1 MIDSAH
7 ALGQPGKPRESMH
20 LASGK
25 TASVLQSARRRTML
39 SSVQRMFAFAL
50 LALMTTGT
58 TSHAASQNAKGL
70 AISGTFTICGAKKRI
85 NCIVDGD
92 TFWYRGEKYRISDIN
107 TPEVSQPACE
117 EERRLGKSAQS
128 ALLKEFNA
136 GGVRLIKAE
145 KRDVDR
151 YDRKLRVAMRGDQS
165 IGQILVRRGLAHKW
179 EGRKLD
185 WCGSRPVEG

>member
-1 MIDSAH
+1 MAYRAQAFGH
-7 ALGQPGKPRESMH
+7 LGKLHGSKRLETGKPNFRGPSGDTRQVRG
-20 LASGK
+20 LAKRIVAAALAALVASGS
-25 TASVLQSARRRTML
+25 ASY
-39 SSVQRMFAFAL
+39 
-50 LALMTTGT
+50 
-58 TSHAASQNAKGL
+58 AAAQDGKGL
-70 AISGTFTICGAKKRI
+70 AVNGTFTICGAKKRI

-165 IGQILVRRGLAHKW
+165 IGQMLVRRGLAHRW
-179 EGRKLD
+179 EGKKLD